1 MAKRYEHYKVWLDG
15 EMVAPENAKVSVF
28 TSTATRGA
36 NVYEGIRAYWSEE
49 KNNLFVWKL
58 DPHLKRLFQSMKIM
72 RVTPPLTYEQYKEA
86 ALNWARGNGF
96 REDVHFRLVTYF
108 GDGGTGEIRM
118 YKPDEIEFGV
128 WINGGPR
135 KHNEALDKGID
146 VCVSSWRRINDD
158 SMPAPHQSGLQLPE
172 QPACGGRGAGQRIP

>member
-58 DPHLKRLFQSMKIM
+58 DPHLKRLFQNMKIM
-72 RVTPPLTYEQYKEA
+72 RVTPPLTYEQYKGGGVELGA
-86 ALNWARGNGF
+86 RQRVSRGRALPTGHLF
-96 REDVHFRLVTYF
+96 R
-108 GDGGTGEIRM
+108 
-118 YKPDEIEFGV
+118 
-128 WINGGPR
+128 
-135 KHNEALDKGID
+135 
-146 VCVSSWRRINDD
+146 
-158 SMPAPHQSGLQLPE
+158 
-172 QPACGGRGAGQRIP
+172 